1 MRQPRTSNNQ
11 TELLSIV
18 QSIQRHLESTRK
30 QQNRITPA
38 VARTLAMKIDNSIR
52 KNGSSA
58 ISSNSISTKIDY
70 IARMLMGVSSAN
82 LMNLSVSNKGGLL
95 AKATL
100 LKGIMSEEHLNSL
113 VTYLNLLIDAQTPI
127 SFQNHMIM
135 NDLYGSLI
143 REYPSMRSL
152 WTPAPVKSW
161 SSPVRESLILMCL
174 LSYPVIWELDEI
186 LWDQIECSD
195 WSQPAPSTQAPQI
208 SPWRDVWEE

>member
-18 QSIQRHLESTRK
+18 QSIQKHLESTRK

-38 VARTLAMKIDNSIR
+38 IARTLAMKIDNSIR

-100 LKGIMSEEHLNSL
+100 LKGIMSEEHLNTL
-113 VTYLNLLIDAQTPI
+113 MTYLNLLIDTPTPI
-127 SFQNHMIM
+127 SFQNHMIV
-135 NDLYGSLI
+135 NDLY
-143 REYPSMRSL
+143 
-152 WTPAPVKSW
+152 
-161 SSPVRESLILMCL
+161 ESL
-174 LSYPVIWELDEI
+174 
-186 LWDQIECSD
+186 
-195 WSQPAPSTQAPQI
+195 T
-208 SPWRDVWEE
+208 RDNASLRPL

>member
-1 MRQPRTSNNQ
+1 MRQPRKPNNQ

-18 QSIQRHLESTRK
+18 QSILRNLESTRK

-38 VARTLAMKIDNSIR
+38 IARTLAMKIDNSIR

-100 LKGIMSEEHLNSL
+100 LKGIMSEENMNTLT
-113 VTYLNLLIDAQTPI
+113 TYLSFLRDTSKPV
-127 SFQNHMIM
+127 SFQNHMIV
-135 NDLYGSLI
+135 NDLYSSLTGDNS
-143 REYPSMRSL
+143 SMRSL
-152 WTPAPVKSW
+152 
-161 SSPVRESLILMCL
+161 
-174 LSYPVIWELDEI
+174 
-186 LWDQIECSD
+186 
-195 WSQPAPSTQAPQI
+195 
-208 SPWRDVWEE
+208 

>member
-18 QSIQRHLESTRK
+18 QSIQRHLESNRK

-38 VARTLAMKIDNSIR
+38 IARTLAMKIDNSIR

-58 ISSNSISTKIDY
+58 ISSDSLSTKIDY

-100 LKGIMSEEHLNSL
+100 LKIMSEEKLDAFTSYL
-113 VTYLNLLIDAQTPI
+113 SVLKGTSAPVT
-127 SFQNHMIM
+127 FQNHMIV
-135 NDLYGSLI
+135 NDLYESLA
-143 REYPSMRSL
+143 RDNPSMRPL
-152 WTPAPVKSW
+152 
-161 SSPVRESLILMCL
+161 
-174 LSYPVIWELDEI
+174 
-186 LWDQIECSD
+186 
-195 WSQPAPSTQAPQI
+195 
-208 SPWRDVWEE
+208 

>member
-18 QSIQRHLESTRK
+18 QSIQRHLESNRK

-38 VARTLAMKIDNSIR
+38 IARTLAMKIDNSIR

-82 LMNLSVSNKGGLL
+82 LMNLSVSNKGWLL

-113 VTYLNLLIDAQTPI
+113 VTYLNLLMDAQTPI
-127 SFQNHMIM
+127 SFQNHMIV
-135 NDLYGSLI
+135 NDLYESLT
-143 REYPSMRSL
+143 RYNQYMRSL
-152 WTPAPVKSW
+152 
-161 SSPVRESLILMCL
+161 
-174 LSYPVIWELDEI
+174 
-186 LWDQIECSD
+186 
-195 WSQPAPSTQAPQI
+195 
-208 SPWRDVWEE
+208 

>member
-1 MRQPRTSNNQ
+1 MKHSRTSNNQ
-11 TELLSIV
+11 SELLSIA

-38 VARTLAMKIDNSIR
+38 IARTLAMKIDNSIR

-100 LKGIMSEEHLNSL
+100 LKGIMSEEKLNAFT
-113 VTYLNLLIDAQTPI
+113 TYLNLMINTPTPL
-127 SFQNHMIM
+127 SFKNHMIV
-135 NDLYGSLI
+135 NDLYTAFTH
-143 REYPSMRSL
+143 EDPSMR
-152 WTPAPVKSW
+152 
-161 SSPVRESLILMCL
+161 L
-174 LSYPVIWELDEI
+174 L
-186 LWDQIECSD
+186 
-195 WSQPAPSTQAPQI
+195 
-208 SPWRDVWEE
+208 

>member
-18 QSIQRHLESTRK
+18 QSIQRHLESRRK

-58 ISSNSISTKIDY
+58 ISTNSLSNKIDY

-82 LMNLSVSNKGGLL
+82 LMNLSVSDKGGLL

-100 LKGIMSEEHLNSL
+100 LKGIMSEQKLNAFT
-113 VTYLNLLIDAQTPI
+113 TYLSLLRHTSEPI
-127 SFQNHMIM
+127 SFQNHMIV
-135 NDLYGSLI
+135 NDLYSSLTDDN
-143 REYPSMRSL
+143 PSMRTL
-152 WTPAPVKSW
+152 
-161 SSPVRESLILMCL
+161 
-174 LSYPVIWELDEI
+174 
-186 LWDQIECSD
+186 
-195 WSQPAPSTQAPQI
+195 
-208 SPWRDVWEE
+208 

>member
-38 VARTLAMKIDNSIR
+38 IARTLAMKIDNSIR

-100 LKGIMSEEHLNSL
+100 LKGIMSEDKLNAFT
-113 VTYLNLLIDAQTPI
+113 TYLNLMINTPTPL
-127 SFQNHMIM
+127 SFQNHMIV
-135 NDLYGSLI
+135 NDLYASLT
-143 REYPSMRSL
+143 REDPSMRSL
-152 WTPAPVKSW
+152 
-161 SSPVRESLILMCL
+161 
-174 LSYPVIWELDEI
+174 
-186 LWDQIECSD
+186 
-195 WSQPAPSTQAPQI
+195 
-208 SPWRDVWEE
+208 

>member
-1 MRQPRTSNNQ
+1 MRQHRTSNNQ

-38 VARTLAMKIDNSIR
+38 IARTLAMKIDNSIR
-52 KNGSSA
+52 KNASSA

-100 LKGIMSEEHLNSL
+100 LKGIMSEEQLSSL
-113 VTYLNLLIDAQTPI
+113 TNHLNLLIDADTPV
-127 SFQNHMIM
+127 SFQNHMIV
-135 NDLYGSLI
+135 NDLYASLTLEDSSI
-143 REYPSMRSL
+143 RSL
-152 WTPAPVKSW
+152 
-161 SSPVRESLILMCL
+161 
-174 LSYPVIWELDEI
+174 
-186 LWDQIECSD
+186 
-195 WSQPAPSTQAPQI
+195 
-208 SPWRDVWEE
+208 

>member
-18 QSIQRHLESTRK
+18 QSIQRHLESNRK

-38 VARTLAMKIDNSIR
+38 IARTLAMKIDNSIR

-70 IARMLMGVSSAN
+70 IARVLMGVSSAN

-100 LKGIMSEEHLNSL
+100 FKGIMSEEQLNSL
-113 VTYLNLLIDAQTPI
+113 VAYLNLLTDSPTPV
-127 SFQNHMIM
+127 SFQSHMIV
-135 NDLYGSLI
+135 NELYESLT
-143 REYPSMRSL
+143 RDNQSMRSL
-152 WTPAPVKSW
+152 
-161 SSPVRESLILMCL
+161 
-174 LSYPVIWELDEI
+174 
-186 LWDQIECSD
+186 
-195 WSQPAPSTQAPQI
+195 
-208 SPWRDVWEE
+208 

>member
-38 VARTLAMKIDNSIR
+38 IARTLAMKIDNSIR
-52 KNGSSA
+52 QNGSSA
-58 ISSNSISTKIDY
+58 ISSDSLSTKIDY

-100 LKGIMSEEHLNSL
+100 LKGSMSEEKLNTLS
-113 VTYLNLLIDAQTPI
+113 TYLNLLRDTSAPV
-127 SFQNHMIM
+127 SFQNHMIV
-135 NDLYGSLI
+135 NDLYSSLTDDNPSLI
-143 REYPSMRSL
+143 TL
-152 WTPAPVKSW
+152 WALLPVKSRF
-161 SSPVRESLILMCL
+161 SPVRKSTLLICL
-174 LSYPVIWELDEI
+174 LSYPVIWESNEL
-186 LWDQIECSD
+186 LWDQIECCD
-195 WSQPAPSTQAPQI
+195 WSQPAPSI
-208 SPWRDVWEE
+208 

>member
-30 QQNRITPA
+30 QQNRITPS

-58 ISSNSISTKIDY
+58 ISSDSLSTKIDY

-100 LKGIMSEEHLNSL
+100 LKGILSEEKLNAFT
-113 VTYLNLLIDAQTPI
+113 TYLSLLRHTSEPI
-127 SFQNHMIM
+127 SFQNHMIV
-135 NDLYGSLI
+135 NELSSSLTDDN
-143 REYPSMRSL
+143 PS
-152 WTPAPVKSW
+152 
-161 SSPVRESLILMCL
+161 
-174 LSYPVIWELDEI
+174 
-186 LWDQIECSD
+186 
-195 WSQPAPSTQAPQI
+195 
-208 SPWRDVWEE
+208 